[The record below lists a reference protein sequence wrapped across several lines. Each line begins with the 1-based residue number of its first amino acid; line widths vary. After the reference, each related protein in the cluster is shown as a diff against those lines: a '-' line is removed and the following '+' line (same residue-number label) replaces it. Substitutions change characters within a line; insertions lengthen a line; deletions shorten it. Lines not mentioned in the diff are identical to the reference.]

1 MAADAPP
8 PDEAALPA
16 TETGPRSGG
25 PNGETGAWWC
35 GRGLA

>member
-16 TETGPRSGG
+16 TETGPREGG
-25 PNGETGAWWC
+25 ANGETGA
-35 GRGLA
+35 